1 MVFPFVNDNM
11 EPKRFLFRQSGDA
24 IEQTHIPLSQNAL
37 KISSKLF
44 ALTQNAC
51 RSLDKWLYTIE
62 VFRPMRDEV
71 EITNTGFDGVR
82 VYQYF
87 NGVRDEVYGIKHQF
101 EVADDELT
109 ILKYKFITFLQ
120 NLLPLT
126 SDIKVEIRAL
136 LVPKSY
142 LPSINFVS
150 PEMKKEVVKENPDDT
165 KLFGEKIANDGEI
178 GLKFPIKISQILE
191 RPLNIK
197 YYAKKAFST
206 SFLLLLV
213 LKTVDF
219 TTDLA
224 LNVRYYDQLEEA
236 FYQYFPNK
244 GSCHENSPMACHFTG
259 KDRMDSS
266 TFFYVSL
273 SIFLLTYFAELMF
286 MTFYNGSKHYRA
298 TLIGYCCW
306 ENLTRNKQW
315 IKLPAWFIISAVNYI
330 TGLWYESFM
339 QKFTKYWIFTY
350 DEMKQG
356 IDINGCEYCQNCP
369 QRETCICVHCGRN
382 ANNAAKGKLQQ
393 FSNTGTS
400 LCHFVIYPPY

>member
-1 MVFPFVNDNM
+1 M
-11 EPKRFLFRQSGDA
+11 ECD
-24 IEQTHIPLSQNAL
+24 SQNCKDAGKLCDAL
-37 KISSKLF
+37 GVQYVADIEIEESKEPLE
-44 ALTQNAC
+44 
-51 RSLDKWLYTIE
+51 D
-62 VFRPMRDEV
+62 
-71 EITNTGFDGVR
+71 R
-82 VYQYF
+82 VNKSQ
-87 NGVRDEVYGIKHQF
+87 RIKNQQMKF
-101 EVADDELT
+101 YADDENFKEVMKKRGPWKEKHYYVMGQDITNETAAEIANTLIIRDGPQFLELT
-109 ILKYKFITFLQ
+109 AANADQIGAMF
-120 NLLPLT
+120 
-126 SDIKVEIRAL
+126 
-136 LVPKSY
+136 VPESY
-142 LPSINFVS
+142 LPSTKFVS
-150 PEMKKEVVKENPDDT
+150 PEMKEEVLKENPDDT